1 MPQNCVEP
9 QSGTQSPFQ
18 KQNCGDNSQEL
29 PERDMK
35 AFYSRP
41 IQLFLIYFFL
51 SKHFFRQ
58 CSLFFNT
65 AE

>member
-9 QSGTQSPFQ
+9 QSGTQSPLQ
-18 KQNCGDNSQEL
+18 KQKCGDNSQEL

-35 AFYSRP
+35 VFYSRP

-51 SKHFFRQ
+51 SKHFFR
-58 CSLFFNT
+58 
-65 AE
+65 